1 MATVLVMPAS
11 HKTAPEDI
19 LFDYTILR
27 DAPRT
32 ARGIPETK
40 IDISFR
46 AAAFH
51 PTRRGILGT
60 YR

>member
-11 HKTAPEDI
+11 HKIAPEDI
-19 LFDYTILR
+19 LFDYTIFW

-46 AAAFH
+46 AAAF
-51 PTRRGILGT
+51 PPARRGILGT